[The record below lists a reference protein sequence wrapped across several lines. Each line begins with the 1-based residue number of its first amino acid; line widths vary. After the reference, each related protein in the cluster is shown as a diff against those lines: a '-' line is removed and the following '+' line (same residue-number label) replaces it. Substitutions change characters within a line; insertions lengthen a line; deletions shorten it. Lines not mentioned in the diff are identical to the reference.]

1 VRERHVAELLDEVFR
16 RGGLKRG
23 VRRAEA
29 VLLWRRLVGPELAA
43 FSAAKVLRDGVLY
56 VNVSDS
62 ETVMHLSMERLKFL
76 SAYRDRYGVKDV
88 REIRFQVGK
97 LWDDEETVQGASK
110 LPPPDPEELR
120 RLTASLEELDLP
132 QELERLALEAGR
144 GLLALQAAR
153 RDQGW
158 TECPTCG
165 ALHDGAVRSDTQ
177 REAALREAG
186 RADQAAEVG
195 RLLCQACARYAREGR
210 VRDAARKLRTAPLR
224 NFASLSEEEHAVARF
239 LAGRAL
245 DATLASLLAAA
256 VADPRLTRQLAG
268 VARVRLALAQGRPP
282 ESFTTEDLRYLD
294 PRIANVLSLAGEG
307 E

>member
-62 ETVMHLSMERLKFL
+62 ETAMHLSMERLKFL

-88 REIRFQVGK
+88 REIRFQVGR
-97 LWDDEETVQGASK
+97 LRDEEEAVQGASK
-110 LPPPDPEELR
+110 LPAPDPVELR
-120 RLTASLEELDLP
+120 RLTASLEELALP
-132 QELERLALEAGR
+132 QDLQRVAVEAGR

-153 RDQGW
+153 RELGW
-158 TECPTCG
+158 AACPTCG

-186 RADQAAEVG
+186 RADQEVELG
-195 RLLCQACARYAREGR
+195 RVLCQACARYAREGR
-210 VRDAARKLRTAPLR
+210 VRDAARRLRTAPLST
-224 NFASLSEEEHAVARF
+224 FDSLSEEEHAVARF
-239 LAGRAL
+239 LAGRDL
-245 DATLASLLAAA
+245 DSTLASLLAAT
-256 VADPRLTRQLAG
+256 VADPRLARQLAG
-268 VARVRLALAQGRPP
+268 AARVRLALAHGRPP
-282 ESFTTEDLRYLD
+282 GSFTAEDLRNLD
-294 PRIANVLSLAGEG
+294 PRIANVLSLAGED